1 MTFGSTT
8 EQRHLCELVR
18 LNIALKNGQQKQ
30 FKLFTVPVICEPL
43 SSQPVTLCQDT
54 FDHIMNLDLADP
66 SDGCSQL
73 DVDILIGS
81 DQYWDLAT
89 GNTCRGIDG
98 PVAIETG
105 LGWVASGPVPTTR
118 TFEATP
124 HTLMTI
130 HVFKINAAPTRRSR
144 LEELLQ
150 SFWELES
157 LGIAKTEKTLYDIF
171 CDTVTSQDGRYMVP
185 LPWRE
190 SLRPLP
196 DNYQL
201 SLRRLKGLLHR
212 LRQNPT
218 LLCQYDH
225 VIQNQLSQGV
235 TELAQMQVFV
245 TTYHTMRL
253 STRIRL
259 HQTTHSVRRFGKDTW
274 ITITE

>member
-1 MTFGSTT
+1 MSRLLPFSHRVDHVHQSLDQFKLSSSPADSSGEGNQASLKRAIRHVRVVLDSGSHRSYITEQVAKDLSPQSEGKQSMTVMTFGSTT
-8 EQRHLCELVR
+8 EQRHLCELMR

-105 LGWVASGPVPTTR
+105 LGWVLSGPVPMTT
-118 TFEATP
+118 
-124 HTLMTI
+124 

-144 LEELLQ
+144 LGELLQ
-150 SFWELES
+150 SFCM
-157 LGIAKTEKTLYDIF
+157 GVGVARD
-171 CDTVTSQDGRYMVP
+171 C
-185 LPWRE
+185 
-190 SLRPLP
+190 
-196 DNYQL
+196 
-201 SLRRLKGLLHR
+201 
-212 LRQNPT
+212 QN
-218 LLCQYDH
+218 
-225 VIQNQLSQGV
+225 
-235 TELAQMQVFV
+235 
-245 TTYHTMRL
+245 
-253 STRIRL
+253 
-259 HQTTHSVRRFGKDTW
+259 
-274 ITITE
+274 